1 MLDWPVDPPGAPGTS
16 RQLLDQ
22 LIEHSPAAIALL
34 DRDMRYLS
42 ASRRYSADYRLQP
55 QDLVGRSHYEVFPE
69 IPERWKEVH
78 RRCLAGA
85 TENADADPFIRADG
99 AIDLVRWEIQ
109 PWRDEGGAI
118 GGIIIFSEVITEHK
132 RARVALKQSEKFYR
146 TILEDVPDLICR
158 WRPDGTITYA
168 NRNFC
173 SYFGKTAEEL
183 VGNTFVPRVPED
195 DRERVTDKMR
205 SLGSDNPV
213 STVEHPVVLPNGEV
227 RWQEWVHRSLL
238 DGVGCVREIQS
249 TGRDITEHKESRDQL
264 RVASLIIENS
274 PVVVF
279 RWRISADWPVT
290 YASENVSQ
298 WGYSP
303 QELTDGRVPFRALIP
318 PGDWSRLESD
328 TLRHIGEGIDNFA
341 SEYRIVTRAG
351 EVRWVEELTTVQ
363 RDAGGTPL
371 FLQGILRDING
382 RKLAALAAER
392 RAART
397 LAQGRALTAIAIS
410 PAIAAG
416 DVERLAREITEACA
430 GVTGV
435 ERANV
440 WLFNEAETELRCIDL
455 YEATPDRHSSG
466 VVLKEDQFGNE
477 FAALKASPYVN
488 ADEPLT
494 DPRTAGYVESYF
506 RPLRITSMLDAVV
519 EVSGR
524 RLGLLC
530 LEHVDRPHHWEPD
543 EIEFACRV
551 ADKIGLALSN
561 RETQQ
566 AQKQLLASLEQTIRA
581 IANVVEVR
589 DPFTAGHQ
597 QRVAALA
604 AAIARELG
612 MSEDRIHGLQLAA
625 TVHDVGKIQVPA
637 DILNKPS
644 TLSAIEVRFIHI
656 HSQVGHDILKD
667 VSFPWPIAEVVLQ
680 HHERMDGSGY
690 PRGLKGDEIMLEA
703 RIIAVA
709 DVVEAMA
716 SHRPYRPAFDIQVA
730 LREIEANAGVLY
742 DADVARVCLRLFR
755 EMGYKL

>member
-1 MLDWPVDPPGAPGTS
+1 MLDRPVDSQGPPGTS
-16 RQLLDQ
+16 RQLFDQ
-22 LIEHSPAAIALL
+22 LIEHSPAAIALF
-34 DRDMRYLS
+34 DRDMRYLG
-42 ASRRYSADYRLQP
+42 ASRRYLADYRLQP
-55 QDLVGRSHYEVFPE
+55 QDLVGRSHYEVLPD

-85 TENADADPFIRADG
+85 TEKSDADPFIRADG
-99 AIDLVRWEIQ
+99 GIDLVRWEVQ
-109 PWRDEGGAI
+109 PWRDETGAI
-118 GGIIIFSEVITEHK
+118 GGIIIFSEVITEQK

-173 SYFGKTAEEL
+173 SYFGKTSEEL
-183 VGNTFVPRVPED
+183 VGSTFVPRVPED
-195 DRERVTDKMR
+195 DRERVAGRMR

-213 STVEHPVVLPNGEV
+213 STIEHQVVLPNGDI

-249 TGRDITEHKESRDQL
+249 TGRDI
-264 RVASLIIENS
+264 
-274 PVVVF
+274 
-279 RWRISADWPVT
+279 
-290 YASENVSQ
+290 
-298 WGYSP
+298 
-303 QELTDGRVPFRALIP
+303 
-318 PGDWSRLESD
+318 
-328 TLRHIGEGIDNFA
+328 
-341 SEYRIVTRAG
+341 
-351 EVRWVEELTTVQ
+351 
-363 RDAGGTPL
+363 
-371 FLQGILRDING
+371 NG
-382 RKLAALAAER
+382 RKVAALAAEH
-392 RAART
+392 RAARA
-397 LAQGRALTAIAIS
+397 LAQGRALTAIATS

-416 DVERLAREITEACA
+416 DVEHLAREITEACT

-435 ERANV
+435 ERANI

-455 YEATPDRHSSG
+455 YEATPDRHSAG
-466 VVLKEDQFGNE
+466 LVLTEDQFRNE
-477 FAALKASPYVN
+477 FAALKRSPYVD
-488 ADEPLT
+488 AHDALT
-494 DPRTAGYVESYF
+494 DPRTAGYVESYL

-519 EVSGR
+519 QLSGR

-530 LEHVDRPHHWEPD
+530 LEHVERAHHWEPD
-543 EIEFACRV
+543 EIEFACRL

-561 RETQQ
+561 HETQQ
-566 AQKQLLASLEQTIRA
+566 AQRQLLASLEQTIRA

-612 MSEDRIHGLQLAA
+612 MSEERIRGLQLAA

-644 TLSAIEVRFIHI
+644 TLSPIEVRFIQI

-680 HHERMDGSGY
+680 HHERLDGSGY
-690 PRGLKGDEIMLEA
+690 PRGLKGNEIMLEA

-716 SHRPYRPAFDIQVA
+716 SHRPYRPAVDAGVA
-730 LREIEANAGVLY
+730 LAEIEANAGVLY
-742 DADVARVCLRLFR
+742 DADVARACLRLFR